1 VIAGKNGM
9 QAKILRQ
16 DRLLALVDA
25 LIRDYVV
32 VAPKDATCY
41 GRIDAA
47 SEAYLSEGKPAKSP
61 KEFFFPQRE
70 LLLSYELSA
79 GDLALSEPEASS
91 GSGRVLFGAR
101 PCDVAALPILD
112 KVFGWDDV
120 DPFYVRRRQ
129 ETSIVSI
136 SCQEPCKTCFCT
148 SLGGS
153 PAGTEGTDLLMTP
166 LGDSYHVQIVTDK
179 GTKLAEQYTVLLEES
194 DQRRNR
200 ERAAREDEW
209 QAKIEKRVDISG
221 LDQALS
227 FDSPVWDKL
236 TQECVDCGICTF
248 LCPTCHCF
256 DIQDEG
262 NSNRGERI
270 RLWDTCAFYEYTK
283 THAGQPRP
291 THNRRYRQRIM
302 HKFQYYPKNFRQIL
316 CVGCG
321 RCIQYCPVNIDLRKV
336 LEVAK
341 G

>member
-1 VIAGKNGM
+1 M
-9 QAKILRQ
+9 EAKVLHQ
-16 DRLLALVDA
+16 GRLLALVDA
-25 LIRDYVV
+25 FIQDYEVIAPRDE
-32 VAPKDATCY
+32 TCY
-41 GRIDAA
+41 ARIEAA

-70 LLLSYELSA
+70 PLLSYKLSA
-79 GDLALSEPEASS
+79 DEVSVVEPAASLS
-91 GSGRVLFGAR
+91 GGRILFGAR

-112 KVFGWDDV
+112 RVFGWDDK
-120 DPFYVRRRQ
+120 DPFYAHRRQ
-129 ETSIVSI
+129 ETTIVSI
-136 SCQEPCKTCFCT
+136 SCAEPCGTCFCT

-153 PAGTEGTDLLMTP
+153 PAGIEGTDLLMTP
-166 LGDSYHVQIVTDK
+166 LGDVYHVQIVTEK
-179 GTKLAEQYTVLLEES
+179 GARLAEQYAAFLEES
-194 DQRRNR
+194 DQKRNR

-209 QAKIEKRVDISG
+209 QAKIEKRVDLSG
-221 LDQALS
+221 LDQAMS

-262 NSNRGERI
+262 DPNRGERV
-270 RLWDTCAFYEYTK
+270 RLWDACTFYEYTR

-291 THNRRYRQRIM
+291 THHRRYRQRIM
-302 HKFQYYPKNFRQIL
+302 HKFQYYPRNFRQIL

-321 RCIQYCPVNIDLRKV
+321 RCIQYCPVHIDLRKV
-336 LEVAK
+336 LEAAK